1 MADSTE
7 LAHRAAREGVRV
19 TYRNAR
25 RPVVDIAEAAKD
37 GTRVEEGKAEKTFSV
52 SSGGEESNNKQVEKN
67 SKNKRCCIKKEIFLN

>member
-37 GTRVEEGKAEKTFSV
+37 GTRVEEGKAEKTLSV
-52 SSGGEESNNKQVEKN
+52 ASGSEESNKQVGKKIAKMN
-67 SKNKRCCIKKEIFLN
+67 SVV

>member
-19 TYRNAR
+19 SYRNAR

-37 GTRVEEGKAEKTFSV
+37 GTRVEEGKAETTLSV
-52 SSGGEESNNKQVEKN
+52 ASGSEESNNQVGKKY
-67 SKNKRCCIKKEIFLN
+67 SKNELCCIKLIFY